1 MGAVSDKLKP
11 NYGAGFL
18 LEVYHRQ
25 AVDSRVRS
33 LWNNLDCTLTR
44 SLLGESCLQG
54 LRKASSGSAG
64 PGKGAMQ
71 RDENKG
77 SEARPKTATA
87 CVTVKDARRPYPNL
101 PWRAW
106 KHRVK

>member
-1 MGAVSDKLKP
+1 M
-11 NYGAGFL
+11 
-18 LEVYHRQ
+18 EVYHGQ
-25 AVDSRVRS
+25 AADSGVRS

-54 LRKASSGSAG
+54 LRKASSGSDG

-77 SEARPKTATA
+77 SEVRPKTATA
-87 CVTVKDARRPYPNL
+87 
-101 PWRAW
+101 
-106 KHRVK
+106 